1 MCLTIFFIR
10 NFDQK
15 FSKPSTIYCILSSY
29 LQWIPIHQMLTVH
42 TERLLAFTENT
53 VNHRHNSLQV
63 VFLRETDINLIRL
76 ERLVVR
82 ISGLFCIVM
91 LAKMNEC
98 ICTYCF
104 VLFDWLI
111 WCSFCG
117 MYRKVL
123 SDWQVCYKKIQQI
136 GWSGQK
142 NQLFWAYW
150 IVEKAPN
157 IMCKPMSQKCKNFV
171 PRCNRKF
178 PNVTDNRSHIK

>member
-1 MCLTIFFIR
+1 MTKSLPNQAT
-10 NFDQK
+10 
-15 FSKPSTIYCILSSY
+15 TYCILLSSY
-29 LQWIPIHQMLTVH
+29 LQWMPMHQISIVH

-53 VNHRHNSLQV
+53 VNHRHNSFRV
-63 VFLRETDINLIRL
+63 VFFRETDVNLIRL

-171 PRCNRKF
+171 LTCNRKF
-178 PNVTDNRSHIK
+178 PNVTDNKSHIK